1 MTDLEKDEAI
11 LKPLAEVLA
20 NASNGH
26 AVPEAPSTPDAY
38 GEKYAE
44 LHKSI
49 IANADSVA
57 QRFQDLSE
65 HYGRLAMKVR
75 DDGLKSADRHVAE
88 LRRIDRVEEAL
99 AETVA

>member
-1 MTDLEKDEAI
+1 MTEAETNKEILE
-11 LKPLAEVLA
+11 PLAKVLA
-20 NASNGH
+20 SASNGH
-26 AVPEAPSTPDAY
+26 AVPEQPASPDAY

-49 IANADSVA
+49 IANADAVA

-65 HYGRLAMKVR
+65 HYARLALKVR

-88 LRRIDRVEEAL
+88 LKRIDRVEEAL